1 MFKRNPIT
9 QFDEYVRRGMTGA
22 AEEARTQGDLAL
34 QESLNRRMGAP
45 DLNENSLQ
53 GIAAAIAQETNSTP
67 ETVLA
72 ALQRQQTMSP
82 DLRKSQQDIM
92 IQTAV
97 DNRGKAPDGTG
108 GGGPIEGYL
117 GLMGGTDVASRVTQV
132 GSYGAAGGALTAGAA
147 GLIDIMQYLTS
158 GNEQAE
164 DRMDVLTS

>member
-22 AEEARTQGDLAL
+22 ADEARTQGDLAL

-72 ALQRQQTMSP
+72 ALQRQQNMSP

-97 DNRGKAPDGTG
+97 DNRGA
-108 GGGPIEGYL
+108 GPVEGYL